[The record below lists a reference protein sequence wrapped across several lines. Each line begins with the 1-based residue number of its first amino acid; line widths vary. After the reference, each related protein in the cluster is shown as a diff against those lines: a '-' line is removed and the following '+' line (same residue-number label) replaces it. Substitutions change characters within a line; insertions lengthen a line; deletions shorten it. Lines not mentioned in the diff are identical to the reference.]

1 MTMERVAARLK
12 IRLRNGDGSCAIEP
26 IAGCYHCDAE
36 WEGPFAW
43 HRARDHAAA
52 SGHDTWRLTGQWD
65 IICASKK
72 AA

>member
-1 MTMERVAARLK
+1 MTMERVGE
-12 IRLRNGDGSCAIEP
+12 RLRSDSGGPGPCAIEP

-43 HRARDHAAA
+43 DRARERVAAT
-52 SGHDTWRLTGQWD
+52 GHDTWRLTGQWD
-65 IICASKK
+65 IICADKE